1 MAAGGDSSVQQAA
14 VPVNSAERLIRRF
27 VPSTARL
34 TFNPLFKALVDGFDV
49 LPRLLYPEL
58 RGIPPNHLRIRIGA
72 GNRLFANQISY
83 LTWATNFWTHFIQA
97 GFCGLASTI
106 VEIGCGCGRYAQL
119 LRDYQ
124 YKGERFSGR
133 YVGIDVDVEMLE
145 WCRRHFDSE
154 RFQFHQSTHK
164 NAAYNARG
172 DGTADYVLPVADES
186 VDFVFA
192 GSLFTH
198 LLEREV
204 VNYAREIFRVLNPGR
219 HMAMYF
225 FSLDRPPPTFGG
237 RHTFPFEIGNAHV
250 ESMKVPEAAVAYKE
264 SFLLS
269 VARDQG
275 FTSVEVQAAPGDFQ
289 PILLCRK

>member
-1 MAAGGDSSVQQAA
+1 M
-14 VPVNSAERLIRRF
+14 NSAERVIRRL

-34 TFNPLFKALVDGFDV
+34 TFNPLFKAVVDSFDL
-49 LPRLLYPEL
+49 LPRLFYREL
-58 RGIPPNHLRIRIGA
+58 RRIPPNHLRIRIGA

-83 LTWATNFWTHFIQA
+83 LTWANNFWIHFIESR
-97 GFCGLASTI
+97 FCRLDSSI
-106 VEIGCGCGRYAQL
+106 VEIGCGCGRYAQF
-119 LRDYQ
+119 LRDYH

-133 YVGIDVDVEMLE
+133 YLGIDVDAEMLE
-145 WCRRHFDSE
+145 WCRQHFDSE
-154 RFQFHQSTHK
+154 RFEFHQSTHK
-164 NAAYNARG
+164 NAAYNAPG
-172 DGTADYVLPVADES
+172 NGTGEYVLPAADQS

-204 VNYAREIFRVLNPGR
+204 VNYCREIFRVLKPGG

-225 FSLDRPPPTFGG
+225 FSIDRPPPTFGS
-237 RHTFPFEIGNAHV
+237 RHTFPFEMGNAHV

-269 VARDQG
+269 IATEQG
-275 FTSVEVQAAPGDFQ
+275 FTSVEVQAVPGDFQ